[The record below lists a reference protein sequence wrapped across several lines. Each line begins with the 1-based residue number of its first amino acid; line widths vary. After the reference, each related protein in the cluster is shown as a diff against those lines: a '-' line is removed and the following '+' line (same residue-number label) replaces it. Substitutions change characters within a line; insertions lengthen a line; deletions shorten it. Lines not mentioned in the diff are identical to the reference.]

1 MLSRFLSIRAAAEK
15 LICGGVGHWLDA
27 RWASGYIRVKERNY
41 LIDECSVSV
50 SHKKG
55 LNKYW
60 YVTRTTCL
68 KITEHI
74 RKDQINVKPVSGKLF
89 RAKAIP

>member
-15 LICGGVGHWLDA
+15 LICGGVGHWRDA
-27 RWASGYIRVKERNY
+27 GWVYCIRVKGRNY
-41 LIDECSVSV
+41 FIDECSVSV